1 MWNSS
6 VDLLNMEAHH
16 VPSLNQSLLWGF
28 SPVGATT
35 ELALYEKSRY
45 PMSLAADDVPAY
57 PKRSTR
63 TVNSGRAIRL
73 MVSCLVFPQC
83 RLPTAVGFWPLCYWT
98 VVPPASA
105 RWPFSAFAGSLF
117 HRPPEKGIPP

>member
-73 MVSCLVFPQC
+73 MRCVPSMSTPDSRRLLAPMLLDGSATGICQVAIFGVRWLDLPSSTLV
-83 RLPTAVGFWPLCYWT
+83 GH
-98 VVPPASA
+98 S
-105 RWPFSAFAGSLF
+105 
-117 HRPPEKGIPP
+117 